1 MNYPVSDL
9 KSVYRAC
16 DPDTPLP
23 NGDPRYTDLSDVR
36 GENQNFIKRIAKA
49 IIYKL
54 PDEDAIIDHY
64 YRQLVTGHR
73 GCGKS
78 TELLRLQARL
88 QQDRFFVVYFDVE
101 AMLNLGDIDYIDILL
116 LIAYQVVEKFNAA
129 EMSLDQRLV
138 EAIYQ
143 WLANTTKVSIADR
156 ELNGEIKTE
165 AELKTGF
172 PLLGKMLARLSAG
185 VRTNELERKEIRQTL
200 RKEWYIFVERLNL
213 LLEQARLKVKQHGH
227 CDLVVIV
234 DGLEKMFYEPIRD
247 NAGNPTG
254 ESTHSLLFIKHA
266 EQLTAPKCHLIYTI
280 PISLLYQSNL
290 INTFGADGVST
301 IPLVNLKHQE
311 GVIRLIDLIE
321 KRVAIDQ
328 VFEHRD
334 LVDELVK
341 MSSGAVR
348 DLMRLIRMAC
358 LNTETDHIDKESVAQ
373 AVRALVH
380 EYSRLVHEKDI
391 KALQSVANDHWATGD
406 EKYLRL
412 LHNRVIHEYQDQNGE
427 LWAELH
433 PAVRKVEWVMKQIK
447 SPSA

>member
-1 MNYPVSDL
+1 
-9 KSVYRAC
+9 
-16 DPDTPLP
+16 
-23 NGDPRYTDLSDVR
+23 
-36 GENQNFIKRIAKA
+36 
-49 IIYKL
+49 
-54 PDEDAIIDHY
+54 
-64 YRQLVTGHR
+64 
-73 GCGKS
+73 
-78 TELLRLQARL
+78 
-88 QQDRFFVVYFDVE
+88 
-101 AMLNLGDIDYIDILL
+101 

-129 EMSLDQRLV
+129 EMPLDQRLV
-138 EAIYQ
+138 DAIYQ
-143 WLANTTKVSIADR
+143 WLADTTQVSIADR

-213 LLEQARLKVKQHGH
+213 LLEQARLKVKQHH
-227 CDLVVIV
+227 RDLVVIV

-266 EQLTAPKCHLIYTI
+266 EQLTVPKCHLIYTI
-280 PISLLYQSNL
+280 PISLLYQNNVIS
-290 INTFGADGVST
+290 TFGADGVST
-301 IPLVNLKHQE
+301 IPMVNLKHQE

-334 LVDELVK
+334 LVHELVK
-341 MSSGAVR
+341 MSGGAVR

-373 AVRALVH
+373 AVRALVR

-391 KALQSVANDHWATGD
+391 EALQSVVNGAWVTGD
-406 EKYLRL
+406 EKYARL
-412 LHNRVIHEYQDQNGE
+412 LHNRVIHEYQNGE
-427 LWAELH
+427 LWADLH

-447 SPSA
+447 SPSK